1 MGRILEM
8 EWPEIGVKV
17 ESEPLSFN
25 QDFYEYFLD
34 NCPLKGVQSHAVVSG
49 KLLYI
54 MNLKL
59 SKFSSQRY
67 MELKMEDLAEAPL
80 GRVFIFITS
89 GKVGSVMV
97 KYGDISEPM
106 SYPTI
111 AQVREAD
118 IEKLK
123 IAGRAEWESIYRNK
137 EIISVLYTAK

>member
-8 EWPEIGVKV
+8 EWPEVGIKV

-34 NCPLKGVQSHAVVSG
+34 NCPLKGIQSHAVVSG

-59 SKFSSQRY
+59 SKFPSRRY
-67 MELKMEDLAEAPL
+67 MELKMEDLSQAPL

-97 KYGDISEPM
+97 KYGDITEPM
-106 SYPTI
+106 NYPTI
-111 AQVREAD
+111 AQVRKAD
-118 IEKLK
+118 LEKLK
-123 IAGRAEWESIYRNK
+123 TAGRAEWESIYRNK
-137 EIISVLYTAK
+137 EIISVLYKAK

>member
-8 EWPEIGVKV
+8 EWPEVGIKV
-17 ESEPLSFN
+17 DCEPLSFN

-34 NCPLKGVQSHAVVSG
+34 NCPLKGIQSHAVVSG

-59 SKFSSQRY
+59 SQFSSRRY
-67 MELKMEDLAEAPL
+67 MELKMEDLSKAPL
-80 GRVFIFITS
+80 GRVFIFITA

-111 AQVREAD
+111 AQVRKKD
-118 IEKLK
+118 LEKIK
-123 IAGRAEWESIYRNK
+123 QAGKAEWDSIYTTK
-137 EIISVLYTAK
+137 EILTVNYRAK